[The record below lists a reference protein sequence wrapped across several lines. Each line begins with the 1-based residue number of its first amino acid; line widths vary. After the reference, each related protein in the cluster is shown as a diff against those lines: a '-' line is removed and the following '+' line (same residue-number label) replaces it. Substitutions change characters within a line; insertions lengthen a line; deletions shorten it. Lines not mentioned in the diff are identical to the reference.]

1 MIHGVINLLALA
13 HGMNQGKIHEGLFAV
28 AELGLLGFLWYL
40 GCLMMVW
47 GRTHG
52 TQRSKTKETGPS
64 EAAMQM
70 TVSMSCG
77 KARTS
82 EYDGNA
88 ANPSRVRI
96 VAGTP
101 CKRKSR
107 KKPGCQKGGL
117 NYTAGCKFLDAWA
130 SLTLMERSHLLR
142 CCYQENCPKQ
152 DESGGSTLWNICGQG
167 VCIQRFCEILA
178 SSQRTVRRMTA
189 GQPDLRTAVGGK
201 QQPRLALQTLKC
213 DHFFRNLQDSAAEPM
228 PEEAQMYPKAHV
240 PSGKSGV
247 SGVSGVS
254 AGMGE
259 KRNMQEIDAW
269 EH

>member
-1 MIHGVINLLALA
+1 MIHGVINLLALFVCCGGA
-13 HGMNQGKIHEGLFAV
+13 GVVGVSVVSGVPDDGVGQDPWHTEKQDKRDRTIGSCNANDSIHV
-28 AELGLLGFLWYL
+28 MWQSQNY
-40 GCLMMVW
+40 
-47 GRTHG
+47 
-52 TQRSKTKETGPS
+52 
-64 EAAMQM
+64 
-70 TVSMSCG
+70 
-77 KARTS
+77 S

-88 ANPSRVRI
+88 ANPSRVRT